1 MDESEESLIDLID
14 VYVYPD
20 GDVYEEE
27 EPPSWKSDDYE
38 IRKQGACGQCGEP
51 IVPHYGEP
59 FASCQCGTQEWYR

>member
-1 MDESEESLIDLID
+1 MSSINKIYDDLMD

-20 GDVYEEE
+20 DEVYE

-38 IRKQGACGQCGEP
+38 VRKQGYCDKCECP

-59 FASCQCGTQEWYR
+59 LASCDCFTQEWYR

>member
-1 MDESEESLIDLID
+1 MAHINQQQKNLIN

-20 GDVYEEE
+20 DEVYE

-38 IRKQGACGQCGEP
+38 IRKQGDCEVCGCP

-59 FASCQCGTQEWYR
+59 LASCECYTQEWYR

>member
-1 MDESEESLIDLID
+1 MKNIDSQDGSQID

-20 GDVYEEE
+20 DEVYE

-38 IRKQGACGQCGEP
+38 IRKQGACEICGQP

-59 FASCQCGTQEWYR
+59 LASCDCCTQEWYR